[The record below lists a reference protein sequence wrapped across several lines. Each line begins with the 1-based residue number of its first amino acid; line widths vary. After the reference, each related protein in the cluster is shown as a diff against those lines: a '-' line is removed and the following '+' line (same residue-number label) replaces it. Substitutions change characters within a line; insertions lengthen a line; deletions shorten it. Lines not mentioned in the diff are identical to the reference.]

1 MSDKPAKLIV
11 RNAETR
17 DIPGIR
23 EVSERVYGTGMGYSS
38 SEILGQI
45 NRFQDGQFV
54 AEYEGRIVGYC
65 ATFMISSDVALKP
78 HTWNEITGVGFAARH
93 DPDGDMLYGMDVMV
107 HPDYRRLRI
116 GAPAKRRK
124 RLAEAA
130 TA

>member
-54 AEYEGRIVGYC
+54 AEYEGRMS
-65 ATFMISSDVALKP
+65 AM
-78 HTWNEITGVGFAARH
+78 RH
-93 DPDGDMLYGMDVMV
+93 VSEP
-107 HPDYRRLRI
+107 
-116 GAPAKRRK
+116 
-124 RLAEAA
+124 
-130 TA
+130 